1 MGCVC
6 GRQSVII
13 QGQKFHLMQQ
23 IGEGSFSYVFEARN
37 TADSHQYAIKKM
49 SCHTD
54 EEERRARDEIENY
67 QRFSHPN
74 LVSLLY
80 HEQAQYNPNAHVTS
94 IVWLVFPYFKN
105 GSLQNVFDKQ
115 IKFSTRVLLDL
126 FLSICEGVRQIHE
139 KQMAHRDLKPS
150 NIMLLNNSHGVI
162 LDFGSMK
169 PSSISI
175 TTRSEAQQWQDW
187 AEENCCVQYRAPE
200 LFHIETNSL
209 ITCQTDIFSLGGILY
224 ACCFGKGPFDDVYSR
239 GDSVALAI
247 ASGRIELPVQ
257 SSTYPSIIIDTML
270 AMLHTEPDQR
280 PTITD
285 IIDKLS
291 TASRLAMDIA

>member
-1 MGCVC
+1 MGCIC
-6 GRQSVII
+6 GRQSVVI
-13 QGQKFHLMQQ
+13 QGQKFHLIRQ
-23 IGEGSFSYVFEARN
+23 IGEGSFSYVFEARD
-37 TADSHQYAIKKM
+37 TADNHLYAIKKM
-49 SCHTD
+49 SCHTN
-54 EEERRARDEIENY
+54 EEEKRAKDEIENY

-80 HEQAQYNPNAHVTS
+80 HEQMQYNPTSHVTS

-105 GSLQNVFDKQ
+105 GSLQDAFNKQ
-115 IKFSTRVLLDL
+115 IKFTTRILLDL
-126 FLSICEGVRQIHE
+126 FLSVCEGVRQIHE
-139 KQMAHRDLKPS
+139 KRMAHRDLKPS

-162 LDFGSMK
+162 LDFGSMT
-169 PSSISI
+169 PASILM

-209 ITCQTDIFSLGGILY
+209 ITEKTDIFSLGGILY

-239 GDSVALAI
+239 GDSVALAA

-257 SSTYPSIIIDTML
+257 STTYPSSIIDIML
-270 AMLHTEPDQR
+270 AMLQTEPNRR
-280 PTITD
+280 PSITE
-285 IIDKLS
+285 IIENIS
-291 TASRLAMDIA
+291 NASRLVMNIV

>member
-6 GRQSVII
+6 GRQSVVI
-13 QGQKFHLMQQ
+13 QGQKFYLMRQ

-37 TADSHQYAIKKM
+37 TADSHQYAVKKM

-54 EEERRARDEIENY
+54 EEEKRARDEIENY
-67 QRFSHPN
+67 QRFSHSN

-80 HEQAQYNPNAHVTS
+80 HEQVKYSPSAHVTS
-94 IVWLVFPYFKN
+94 IFWLVFHYFKN
-105 GSLQNVFDKQ
+105 GSLQNVFDRQ
-115 IKFSTRVLLDL
+115 TKFTTRVLLEL

-150 NIMLLNNSHGVI
+150 NVMLLNNSQGVI
-162 LDFGSMK
+162 LDFGSMT
-169 PSSISI
+169 PATISI
-175 TTRSEAQQWQDW
+175 TNRSDAQKWQDW

-200 LFHIETNSL
+200 LFHIETNAV
-209 ITCQTDIFSLGGILY
+209 ITSKTDIFSLGGILY

-270 AMLHTEPDQR
+270 SMLHTEPEQR
-280 PTITD
+280 PTVD
-285 IIDKLS
+285 EVIDVLS
-291 TASRLAMDIA
+291 SAARLTMDIA